1 MIIKCEKCGKEYEI
15 DSNEK
20 LSDFECGC
28 GGELS
33 PKKTGDTPSKPLKTL
48 NRPNMDEGLNKK
60 DRNKKIGIAIAC
72 IIGFILVLIGGGMIF
87 HNNSNNSGIAP
98 GNTATSIP
106 NSTYTGN
113 GVTFVYPAGWKPI
126 SDLYSPSRWEYPNP
140 FVAYYEPLENGNASY
155 IETYFYIKKRDVG
168 SLDEMLRIYRS
179 NIASI
184 GQTEVSEQ
192 NITINGMK
200 AVELIK
206 TWHAGGM
213 QYRVMTVHIEA
224 VPGSKYYRIGC
235 VVPDSRYNQTL
246 PQFKMVANS
255 FKLI

>member
-1 MIIKCEKCGKEYEI
+1 LIIKCEKCGKEYEI
-15 DSNEK
+15 DSDEK

-33 PKKTGDTPSKPLKTL
+33 PKKMGGEPSKPLRVP
-48 NRPNMDEGLNKK
+48 NRSNIDEGSNKK
-60 DRNKKIGIAIAC
+60 DRNKKIGIAIGC
-72 IIGFILVLIGGGMIF
+72 IGFILVLIVGGMIF
-87 HNNSNNSGIAP
+87 HNNSNNSSVSP
-98 GNTATSIP
+98 GNTVTSIP

-113 GVTFVYPAGWKPI
+113 GVTFVYPAGWKQI
-126 SDLYSPSRWEYPNP
+126 NDLYSPSRWGYPNP
-140 FVAYYEPLENGNASY
+140 FVAYYEPLGNGNASY

-206 TWHAGGM
+206 TWRTGDI
-213 QYRVMTVHIEA
+213 QYRAMTVHIEA